1 MRTHFQRKISGFH
14 RWIRRAALAL
24 AFLLAGS
31 GMAMAQGLTVT
42 GRVTDAQGGGISGAT
57 VVVKGDNTRG
67 TSTDAAGP

>member
-1 MRTHFQRKISGFH
+1 MRTHLQRKISGFH

-42 GRVTDAQGGGISGAT
+42 GRVTDAQGGG
-57 VVVKGDNTRG
+57 NFRG
-67 TSTDAAGP
+67 HRGG